1 MGKYREPINYTCPDI
16 DVIVEKAKEIQS
28 ICKSPEEDA
37 YELNYDWIS
46 DLASDIISQIED
58 LRSSN
63 STLRDWGNDIND
75 ELENI
80 ESEND
85 KLQQKIEDLEEEIN
99 DLTNEVKELRKGWKQ
114 YQ

>member
-1 MGKYREPINYTCPDI
+1 MGKYREPIKYTCPDI

-75 ELENI
+75 ELENV
-80 ESEND
+80 EAEND
-85 KLQQKIEDLEEEIN
+85 KLQRKIDELEEEIS
-99 DLTNEVKELRKGWKQ
+99 DLNYQIKELKEEKGL
-114 YQ
+114 